1 VKTSVSLALG
11 SLTDGPETVLI
22 NASNT
27 NAQLGSGVS
36 GAIRVACG
44 PGYQKVLDAALL
56 EAFGGPMAPGEV
68 LVTHAGN
75 HPTAKW
81 VAHVAVMDYREGFTA
96 DSMPTLELVQ
106 AGCERLWGKLEVLG
120 ESVTVAMVALGAG
133 TGNLSVLEPTRIAAQ
148 TLVDHLAKTPDS
160 RLSGVRF
167 YGYLLHE
174 YLAMARVLRGFFPEV
189 EASFSDEVRQAIA
202 SFEE

>member
-1 VKTSVSLALG
+1 MG
-11 SLTDGPETVLI
+11 SLTDGPEVVLV

-36 GAIRVACG
+36 GAIREACG
-44 PGYQKVLDAALL
+44 PGFQKVLEAALL

-68 LVTHAGN
+68 LMTHAGH

-81 VAHVAVMDYREGFTA
+81 VAHVAVMDYRGGFTA

-106 AGCERLWGKLEVLG
+106 AGCERLWAKLETLG
-120 ESVTVAMVALGAG
+120 APVTVAMVALGAG
-133 TGNLSVLEPTRIAAQ
+133 TGNLGVLEPTRLAAQ
-148 TLVDHLAKTPDS
+148 TLVDHLAKNPGS
-160 RLSGVRF
+160 RVTGVTF

-174 YLAMARVLRGFFPEV
+174 YLAMARVLRGFFPEI
-189 EASFSDEVRQAIA
+189 EASFSEEVRQAIA